1 MKRLLFI
8 LFPLFFSCSQEKAF
22 VHDISTPKK
31 PWTKEI
37 NYIKNDLDFTFAII
51 SDLNGGEREG
61 VFSDAVNKIN
71 LLVPD
76 FVLSVGDLIDGG
88 TENDSILLQEWE
100 SFDLRASQ
108 LQMPFFYLPG
118 NHDISNPVMRDFW
131 KNKFGRRY
139 YHFIYKNVLFLMMD
153 SEDFNDDFFQKMY
166 LARDNA
172 LKILSGEV
180 EGNYEETEYFK
191 MDQRVYG
198 EFSDDQIDYF
208 TEVLDKYSNIRW
220 IYLLMHK
227 PVWMKENSEFK
238 KIENILKDKNYT
250 VINGHL
256 HSFSHKSINGNSYIT
271 LGTTGGSQKQG
282 DSNAFDHFTYINIK
296 ENTPYMS
303 HIKLDG
309 ILNSEGKN

>member
-1 MKRLLFI
+1 MKPLPFI
-8 LFPLFFSCSQEKAF
+8 LFFLLLSCSQEKVF
-22 VHDISTPKK
+22 IHDISSAKK

-37 NYIKNDLDFTFAII
+37 NNLKKDLDFSFAII

-88 TENDSILLQEWE
+88 TENDSILTYEWE

-108 LQMPFFYLPG
+108 LHMPFFYLPG

-131 KNKFGRRY
+131 TNKFGKRY

-153 SEDFNDDFFQKMY
+153 SEDFSNDFFQKMY
-166 LARDNA
+166 IARDNA
-172 LKILSGEV
+172 LKIINGET
-180 EGNYEETEYFK
+180 EGIYEETEYFK
-191 MDQRVYG
+191 MEQRVYG
-198 EFSDDQIDYF
+198 EFSNDQINYF
-208 TEVLDKYSNIRW
+208 TEVLNKYSNIRW

-227 PVWMKENSEFK
+227 PVWMKENSEFQE
-238 KIENILKDKNYT
+238 IEDVLKDKNYT

-256 HSFSHKSINGNSYIT
+256 HSFAHKSINDNSYIT
-271 LGTTGGSQKQG
+271 LGTTGGSQKGG
-282 DSNAFDHFTYINIK
+282 DSNAFDHFTLVKIK
-296 ENTPYMS
+296 ENIPIMS

-309 ILNSEGKN
+309 ILNFEGKN